1 MIDFPPLDGGL
12 SITDLRVPEHALVPE
27 HDRGPG
33 ALAVDRRAAGP
44 WWWRNR
50 QQPRRA
56 PWWVCARPG
65 CLCCCDECGP
75 TGVRTTEPLAP
86 LAPGYLSVESLEAGA
101 TNASMNRLRSNS
113 GTVYLGACSGV
124 AFLELST
131 GAMCHCGET
140 SVACRGPSASSAKP
154 TPTPRTDSPATA
166 TATTA
171 AR

>member
-56 PWWVCARPG
+56 PWGVCGRPG

-75 TGVRTTEPLAP
+75 TGGGTTEPLAP
-86 LAPGYLSVESLEAGA
+86 LAPGYLSGEALEARA
-101 TNASMNRLRSNS
+101 TNAAMNLFGSNS
-113 GTVYLGACSGV
+113 GTASLGARPGAAV
-124 AFLELST
+124 LE
-131 GAMCHCGET
+131 
-140 SVACRGPSASSAKP
+140 
-154 TPTPRTDSPATA
+154 
-166 TATTA
+166 
-171 AR
+171 